1 MVDYEIG
8 TTITAT
14 ANAIAG
20 EGESITLYRWSLD
33 AIVQTETSNIFSFS
47 SENLALGGHR
57 IDLIVQNS
65 CGEWSPVVTKY
76 FNLVYTCPLP
86 TADFVLS

>member
-8 TTITAT
+8 SMITAT
-14 ANAIAG
+14 ASAIAG

-47 SENLALGGHR
+47 SENLALGGHNIR
-57 IDLIVQNS
+57 LMVQNS
-65 CGEWSPVVTKY
+65 CGEFSPVVVEY

-86 TADFVLS
+86 TVSFVLS